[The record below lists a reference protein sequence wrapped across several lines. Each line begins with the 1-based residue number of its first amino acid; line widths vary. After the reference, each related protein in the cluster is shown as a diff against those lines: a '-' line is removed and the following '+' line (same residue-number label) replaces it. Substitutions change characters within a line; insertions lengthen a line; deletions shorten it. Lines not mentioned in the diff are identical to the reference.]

1 MSGLELVAVPDGA
14 AAVRDGVE
22 IARLT
27 GRLGDDDAWGRH
39 AWIEW
44 ALGEGEDCGVLA
56 DLYGLAAAPWVA
68 DGHRAH
74 YVEVPAE
81 RDDVLRTWF
90 DLSFGKQQVYA
101 SRSIGGDHVFDP
113 RVRLGG
119 PDDLETAV
127 GLGDVIWAHQQAAPV
142 WTGLPD
148 RTTGALRTAWA
159 EALADP
165 ELAGY
170 FVLEEAGDA
179 LGHLTLWRD
188 DEETVE
194 LVAATREDARGRGV
208 GTALLES
215 ALAWA
220 AEHGY
225 GTCVLDW
232 RSTNLLSSRFWPRRG
247 FRPFRF
253 RLHRLV
259 RTPAA

>member
-1 MSGLELVAVPDGA
+1 MTGIEVVPLPDGA
-14 AAVRDGVE
+14 AAVRGGAEV
-22 IARLT
+22 ACLT
-27 GRLGDDDAWGRH
+27 GRLGDDAWGRH

-44 ALGEGEDCGVLA
+44 RLDDSEDSDVLR
-56 DLYGLAAAPWVA
+56 DLYAIAAGPWVA
-68 DGHRAH
+68 GGHTAH
-74 YVEVPAE
+74 YVEVPADRE
-81 RDDVLRTWF
+81 DVLGVWF

-101 SRSIGGDHVFDP
+101 SRDISDHVSDP

-119 PDDLETAV
+119 AGDLETAIA
-127 GLGDVIWAHQQAAPV
+127 LGNVIWKHQLAAPV
-142 WTGLPD
+142 WTGLPNRSTETL
-148 RTTGALRTAWA
+148 RTTWA

-170 FVLEEAGDA
+170 FVFEESGDA
-179 LGHLTLWRD
+179 LGHLTLWRE

-194 LVAATREDARGRGV
+194 LVAAVREDARGRGV

-220 AEHGY
+220 AQHGHRR
-225 GTCVLDW
+225 CVLDW

-247 FRPFRF
+247 FAPFRF

-259 RTPAA
+259 RTPTT